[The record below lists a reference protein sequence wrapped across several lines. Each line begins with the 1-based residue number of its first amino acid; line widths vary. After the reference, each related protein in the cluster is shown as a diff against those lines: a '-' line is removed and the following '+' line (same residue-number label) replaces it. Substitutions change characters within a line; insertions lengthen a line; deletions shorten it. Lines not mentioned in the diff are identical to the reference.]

1 MAVPDF
7 QSMFIPFLNSISDG
21 GEHAIKDVANAIAD
35 QMELS
40 REDREEMLPS
50 GSQRRLANRVGWA
63 RTHLK
68 HAGLIE
74 YTGRGVMKI
83 TQRGQDV
90 LAGTPSALTLKDLDQ
105 FPEHFNWHHK
115 KAPSKPIGGND
126 EVADL
131 DTLTPEER
139 IASLTSDLN
148 SQLAEE
154 LLTQV
159 RSMDPYKFEQ
169 LVVDLLFAMGY
180 GGSRAEAA
188 NVTKASNDE
197 GIDGIISDD
206 RLGLDMIYIQ
216 AKRWKENIGRKEIQA
231 FVGALAGKQATKGVF
246 ITTSGFRSTA
256 VEYADAVTQ
265 KVVLIDGDRLG
276 ELMIEYDIAV
286 SRSQTFTLKKID
298 TDYFDD
304 V

>member
-1 MAVPDF
+1 
-7 QSMFIPFLNSISDG
+7 MFVPFLSSIADG
-21 GEHAIKDVANAIAD
+21 EEHAIKDVANAIAD
-35 QMELS
+35 QMDLS

-115 KAPSKPIGGND
+115 KAPSKPSGGND
-126 EVADL
+126 EVTDL

-246 ITTSGFRSTA
+246 ITTSSFRSTA

-265 KVVLIDGDRLG
+265 KVVLIDGERLG

-286 SRSQTFTLKKID
+286 SRSHNFTLKKID